1 MFFQTCSHHP
11 ARPVRLE
18 RERRT
23 HATVGS
29 SERWGGAAWP
39 PGLRVTGKPA
49 ARESDVPEDPP
60 EAAEL
65 LPTPDMASLYR
76 AEGPRLLRFFRRR
89 TANAEDARDLM
100 QESFSR
106 LLGAG
111 KDRDVGQPEAYLTR
125 IGQNLLRDRAKFAT
139 RRSEA
144 LHVPADDAV
153 LTGMDQFRLLEARD
167 LLDRLN
173 LAMLELP
180 QETREVFMA
189 HRVEGLT
196 YVEIAERTGLSVK
209 QVEKR
214 IARAMLD
221 LSDLL
226 GPR

>member
-1 MFFQTCSHHP
+1 MPT
-11 ARPVRLE
+11 
-18 RERRT
+18 
-23 HATVGS
+23 GM
-29 SERWGGAAWP
+29 
-39 PGLRVTGKPA
+39 RVKGEPA
-49 ARESDVPEDPP
+49 ACGPEVSEDPLEAP
-60 EAAEL
+60 EHP
-65 LPTPDMASLYR
+65 PTPDMASLYR

-89 TANAEDARDLM
+89 IANAEDARDLM

-111 KDRDVGQPEAYLTR
+111 TGRDVGQPEAYLTR
-125 IGQNLLRDRAKFAT
+125 IGQNLLRDRAKFSA

-144 LHVPADDAV
+144 LHVPADEAV
-153 LTGMDQFRLLEARD
+153 LTGADQFRLLETRD